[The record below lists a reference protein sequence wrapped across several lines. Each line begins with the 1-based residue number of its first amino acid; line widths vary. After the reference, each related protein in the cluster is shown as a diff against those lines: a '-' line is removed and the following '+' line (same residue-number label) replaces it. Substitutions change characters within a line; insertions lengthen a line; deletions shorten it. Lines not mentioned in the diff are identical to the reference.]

1 MGGLEVDPL
10 DIMMNLDHVI
20 PYYQPIVSA
29 DTRKV
34 IGYEL
39 KAYYLTED
47 GEKQRLDWFFKDSS
61 IPHDFR
67 LEVITC
73 IQQKALD
80 YYLETDKTVLLFFS
94 YDAELLYED
103 DGETILSLLQSYESK
118 GLDLSKIVLELKEK
132 QITEEV
138 YSLNSLFKYIK
149 TLGIQI
155 AFDDVGKT
163 SGNLDKLT
171 YFEPNIIKIDVS
183 FLKED
188 ALPHLYNDVH
198 YSISML
204 AHKMGSTLLF
214 KGITTYNQFNYAWRN
229 GGRYYQGR
237 YLAKS
242 NPQFVEKDTY
252 KDIMERDFQLFVKYE
267 KKKMK
272 AQLQLTTDIQQLFKQ
287 TLQDIDANAPH
298 DEIII
303 TIGNACSP
311 FAFRVYICN
320 DEGIQLSSNAEKNR
334 EGNWELIPEGRQ
346 KNWSWRPYFFES
358 IVRMNVEKKG
368 ILSNL
373 YTDIDRNEQIRTYS
387 YPISKNKYIF
397 MDIPYDYLFEQEG
410 LL

>member
-1 MGGLEVDPL
+1 MDPL

-39 KAYYLTED
+39 KAYYLTEE
-47 GEKQRLDWFFKDSS
+47 GEQQRLDWFFKDTS
-61 IPHDFR
+61 IPNDFR
-67 LEVITC
+67 LEVTTC

-80 YYLETDKTVLLFFS
+80 YYIETDKTVLLFLG
-94 YDAELLYED
+94 YDAQLLYED
-103 DGETILSLLQSYESK
+103 DGETILSLLQSYERK
-118 GLDLSKIVLELKEK
+118 GLDLRNIVLELKEK
-132 QITEEV
+132 QITEEI

-171 YFEPNIIKIDVS
+171 YIEPNIIKIDVS
-183 FLKED
+183 FLKDD

-204 AHKMGSTLLF
+204 AHKMGATLLF

-237 YLAKS
+237 YLANS
-242 NPQFVEKDTY
+242 NPQFVDIDTY
-252 KDIMERDFQLFVKYE
+252 KDIIEKDFQLFVKYE
-267 KKKMK
+267 KKKVK
-272 AQLQLTTDIQQLFKQ
+272 AQLQLSKNIQQLFKQ
-287 TLQDIDANAPH
+287 TLQDINPNAPH
-298 DEIII
+298 DEIIF
-303 TIGNACSP
+303 TIGNSCNP
-311 FAFRVYICN
+311 FAFRVYICS
-320 DEGIQLSSNAEKNR
+320 DEGIQLSSNAEKNH
-334 EGNWELIPEGRQ
+334 EGDWELNPEGRQ

-358 IVRMNVEKKG
+358 IARMNVEKKG

-373 YTDIDRNEQIRTYS
+373 YTDIKRNEQIRTYS
-387 YPISKNKYIF
+387 YPLSENKYIF
-397 MDIPYDYLFEQEG
+397 IDIPYDYLFEQEG